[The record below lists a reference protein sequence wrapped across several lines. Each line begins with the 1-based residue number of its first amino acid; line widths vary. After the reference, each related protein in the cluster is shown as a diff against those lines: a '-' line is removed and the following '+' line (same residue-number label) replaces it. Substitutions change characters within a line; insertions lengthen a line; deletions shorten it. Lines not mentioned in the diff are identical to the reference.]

1 MIFSWWISDVCIHK
15 MSQIKYKEQKN
26 DSYLPPPCQNVIG
39 KSDKVNIKLK
49 RVDMKMAK
57 VSFYYWKFLY
67 TVLNE
72 YWWVIIEFSTIGL
85 S

>member
-26 DSYLPPPCQNVIG
+26 DSYLPSPCQNVIG

-49 RVDMKMAK
+49 RVSWYENGK
-57 VSFYYWKFLY
+57 SKFLLPGTENFY
-67 TVLNE
+67 TLYQTSIGESLLN
-72 YWWVIIEFSTIGL
+72 SL
-85 S
+85 L